1 MTATMTAAHTPS
13 DPRQRRIWDMIAEPK
28 TVTVLMTA
36 LYASVLVLGVYTL
49 IDPSHSRV
57 IMSIL
62 LITGGVL
69 GMVAAPVGQ
78 WWIERAGLIGVV
90 TAWAMHLLT
99 VIHIAPPDGA
109 WQILT
114 TVWAIGLCITRW
126 LRISGLP
133 ADPRRRREGQ

>member
-1 MTATMTAAHTPS
+1 MSTRAPIS
-13 DPRQRRIWDMIAEPK
+13 PQQRRIWDMIAEPK
-28 TVTVLMTA
+28 TVTMLMA
-36 LYASVLVLGVYTL
+36 GLYTSALVLGVYTL
-49 IDPSHSRV
+49 MDPSHSRV

-62 LITGGVL
+62 LITGGAL
-69 GMVAAPVGQ
+69 GMVSAPIGQ

-114 TVWAIGLCITRW
+114 TVWAIGLCVTRW

-133 ADPRRRREGQ
+133 ADPRRRVRRVSE

>member
-1 MTATMTAAHTPS
+1 MIPTPTC
-13 DPRQRRIWDMIAEPK
+13 RGIWAMIAEPK
-28 TVTVLMTA
+28 SVTILMTA
-36 LYASVLVLGVYTL
+36 LYSSVLGLGVYTL

-62 LITGGVL
+62 LITGGAL
-69 GMVAAPVGQ
+69 GMVSAPIGQ
-78 WWIERAGLIGVV
+78 WWIERAALIGVV
-90 TAWAMHLLT
+90 TAWSMHVLT

-114 TVWAIGLCITRW
+114 TVWAIGLCVTRW

-133 ADPRRRREGQ
+133 ADPRRRREGR

>member
-1 MTATMTAAHTPS
+1 MAAAHTPS

-28 TVTVLMTA
+28 TVTILMTA

-49 IDPSHSRV
+49 VEPSHSRV

-62 LITGGVL
+62 LITGGAL
-69 GMVAAPVGQ
+69 GMVSAPVGQ

-90 TAWAMHLLT
+90 TAWSMHVLT
-99 VIHIAPPDGA
+99 VIHVAPPDGA

-114 TVWAIGLCITRW
+114 TVWAIGLCVTRW

-133 ADPRRRREGQ
+133 ADPRRHGREGQ

>member
-1 MTATMTAAHTPS
+1 MTAAHIPS
-13 DPRQRRIWDMIAEPK
+13 DPQQRRIWDMIAEPK
-28 TVTVLMTA
+28 TVTILMTG

-49 IDPSHSRV
+49 IEPSHSRV

-62 LITGGVL
+62 LITGGAL
-69 GMVAAPVGQ
+69 GVVSAPVGQ
-78 WWIERAGLIGVV
+78 WWIERAALIGVV
-90 TAWAMHLLT
+90 TAWSMHLLT

-114 TVWAIGLCITRW
+114 TAWAIGLCVTRW

-133 ADPRRRREGQ
+133 ADPRRRVSE

>member
-1 MTATMTAAHTPS
+1 MTAAHTPS

-28 TVTVLMTA
+28 TVTVLMTS
-36 LYASVLVLGVYTL
+36 LYASVLGLGVYTL
-49 IDPSHSRV
+49 TDPSHSRV

-62 LITGGVL
+62 LITGGAL
-69 GMVAAPVGQ
+69 GMVSAPVGQ

-99 VIHIAPPDGA
+99 VIHVAPPDGA

-114 TVWAIGLCITRW
+114 TVWAIGLCVTRW

-133 ADPRRRREGQ
+133 ADPRRRVRRVSE

>member
-1 MTATMTAAHTPS
+1 MPAAHTPS

-114 TVWAIGLCITRW
+114 TVWAIVLCITRW

-133 ADPRRRREGQ
+133 ADPRRHGREGQ